1 MHSFRDMATPG
12 NTTLR
17 VHGIVNVF
25 AAAVEPEGGA
35 ANPSPP
41 SRYRTA
47 RGLALSQQAYFRQS
61 CLKHYW
67 SKISFSAVQAARLCI
82 FQYGRT
88 CLQPAAAW
96 FKQFH
101 LCM

>member
-1 MHSFRDMATPG
+1 MATTG

-35 ANPSPP
+35 PNPSPP

-47 RGLALSQQAYFRQS
+47 RGLALSQQAYFRQRY
-61 CLKHYW
+61 LKHYW
-67 SKISFSAVQAARLCI
+67 SKNNIFSRPS
-82 FQYGRT
+82 RT
-88 CLQPAAAW
+88 SSALVY
-96 FKQFH
+96 FSIR
-101 LCM
+101 